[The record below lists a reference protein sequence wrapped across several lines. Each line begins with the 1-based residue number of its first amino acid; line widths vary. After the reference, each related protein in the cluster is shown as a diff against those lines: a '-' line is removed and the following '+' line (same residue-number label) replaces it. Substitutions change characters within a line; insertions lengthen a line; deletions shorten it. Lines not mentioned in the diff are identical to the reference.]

1 MTWQHWEHNEE
12 IHFVQTKYFLWLR
25 YQGVSLKQ
33 RRLFLS
39 WSWNCLSCSHVISV
53 PTDLRHL
60 HFLSGEKL
68 RQKAAHRNKQ
78 SEDVF
83 AFQNIRKY
91 ELSLVFRYMF
101 WRACLRLQ
109 REKQRYKTYVKCRDI
124 NPMFVCLDVCIHQH
138 QLTCT
143 RAASEQKIS
152 VPTGETG
159 HFTKWPR
166 HTPPSDYLET
176 VIKKHAHKI
185 TFPLHLSPDNAQYH
199 TLSQKKTFFVHSF
212 GTSCYTSG
220 LICNNCSYLSLQ
232 FFHQLNCI

>member
-12 IHFVQTKYFLWLR
+12 IHFVQTKHFLWLR

-60 HFLSGEKL
+60 HFLSREKL

-124 NPMFVCLDVCIHQH
+124 KPMFVCLDVCIHQH
-138 QLTCT
+138 QLMHKDSI
-143 RAASEQKIS
+143 RAENIRTNWWNWSLHKM
-152 VPTGETG
+152 
-159 HFTKWPR
+159 TKT
-166 HTPPSDYLET
+166 HTPLRLFEDSNQET
-176 VIKKHAHKI
+176 CSQNYFSFTPI
-185 TFPLHLSPDNAQYH
+185 TW
-199 TLSQKKTFFVHSF
+199 
-212 GTSCYTSG
+212 
-220 LICNNCSYLSLQ
+220 
-232 FFHQLNCI
+232 

>member
-109 REKQRYKTYVKCRDI
+109 REKQRYKTYVCMSWRVYTSTSTHMHEGSI
-124 NPMFVCLDVCIHQH
+124 
-138 QLTCT
+138 
-143 RAASEQKIS
+143 RAENIRTNWWNWSLHKM
-152 VPTGETG
+152 
-159 HFTKWPR
+159 TKT
-166 HTPPSDYLET
+166 HTPLRLFGDSNQET
-176 VIKKHAHKI
+176 CSQNYFSFTPI
-185 TFPLHLSPDNAQYH
+185 TW
-199 TLSQKKTFFVHSF
+199 
-212 GTSCYTSG
+212 
-220 LICNNCSYLSLQ
+220 
-232 FFHQLNCI
+232 